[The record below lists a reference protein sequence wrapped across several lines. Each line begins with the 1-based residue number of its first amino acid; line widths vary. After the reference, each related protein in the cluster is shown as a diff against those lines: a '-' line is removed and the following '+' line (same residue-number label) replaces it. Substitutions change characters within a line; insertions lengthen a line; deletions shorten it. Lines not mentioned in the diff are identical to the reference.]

1 MSSPVPA
8 PQNHTRTLGVSAAL
22 VLVVMVV
29 VAVVVERYNAQDSDG
44 ESAVVVTTST
54 TKAAPVFPPITR
66 DLKEGI
72 EGDDVRKLQ
81 TRLAELK
88 FAPGPIDGIFGRST
102 VQAVWAFEKLVMKV
116 PRSKA
121 TGVVTPQLW
130 DVMRNEVRIT
140 PRRQADTPRHAEV
153 YLPEQ
158 VLVTFLGGQPTLISH
173 MSSGDG
179 KPWCEEVVI
188 DPGEEGNDSPEQIAA
203 GLPLKVGIC
212 GESVTPPGIFTF
224 YRRSS
229 GTRETKLGTLY
240 NPVYFNQGIA
250 VHGAILVPLEPSSHG
265 CIRIP
270 MSVAQIFPALVQF
283 RDRIYV
289 FDGIK
294 EPEQYGSPLPPA
306 DRPDPDYTTVP
317 TTVPETTVPT
327 TTLTPTTLVTSTSAP
342 TATTP
347 ATTAPPRTTVVS
359 TTVAGTMN
367 P

>member
-1 MSSPVPA
+1 MPSQVPA

-29 VAVVVERYNAQDSDG
+29 VAVVVERRSTQNQDG
-44 ESAVVVTTST
+44 AAVAVTTT
-54 TKAAPVFPPITR
+54 TNVAPVLPPISR
-66 DLKEGI
+66 DLKEGV
-72 EGDDVRKLQ
+72 EGDDVRNLQ

-116 PRSKA
+116 PRTKA
-121 TGVVTPQLW
+121 TGVVTPQMW
-130 DVMRNEVRIT
+130 EVMRNEVRIT

-158 VLVTFLGGQPTLISH
+158 VIVTFLGGQPTLVSH

-212 GESVTPPGIFTF
+212 GDSVTPAGIFTF
-224 YRRSS
+224 YKRSS

-250 VHGAILVPLEPSSHG
+250 VHGAILVPLEPASHG

-306 DRPDPDYTTVP
+306 NRPDPDYTTVP
-317 TTVPETTVPT
+317 TSVPETTVAT
-327 TTLTPTTLVTSTSAP
+327 
-342 TATTP
+342 TTP
-347 ATTAPPRTTVVS
+347 ATTTVATTTPTTVVS
-359 TTVAGTMN
+359 TTTVSTIK

>member
-1 MSSPVPA
+1 MPTPGQA
-8 PQNHTRTLGVSAAL
+8 PQSHTRTLGVSAAL

-29 VAVVVERYNAQDSDG
+29 VAVVVERRSAQNELDS
-44 ESAVVVTTST
+44 SALITTST
-54 TKAAPVFPPITR
+54 AKPVAILPPIGR
-66 DLKEGI
+66 DLQEGA
-72 EGDDVRKLQ
+72 EGDDVRNLQ

-116 PRSKA
+116 PRAKA
-121 TGVVTPQLW
+121 TGVVTPAMW
-130 DVMRNEVRIT
+130 EVMRNEVRIA

-158 VLVTFLGGQPTLISH
+158 VLVTFLGGQPTLVSH
-173 MSSGDG
+173 ISSGDG

-188 DPGEEGNDSPEQIAA
+188 DPGEEGNDSPEQLVA

-212 GESVTPPGIFTF
+212 GDSVTPAGIFTF

-265 CIRIP
+265 CVRIP

-289 FDGIK
+289 FDGVK
-294 EPEQYGSPLPPA
+294 EPEEYGSPLPPA
-306 DRPDPDYTTVP
+306 DRPDPNYTTVLTTVP
-317 TTVPETTVPT
+317 TSVPETTIPGTTVTPTSESAAT
-327 TTLTPTTLVTSTSAP
+327 TT
-342 TATTP
+342 
-347 ATTAPPRTTVVS
+347 TVPGKV
-359 TTVAGTMN
+359 N

>member
-1 MSSPVPA
+1 MPSQVPA

-29 VAVVVERYNAQDSDG
+29 VAVVVERRSAQNQDG
-44 ESAVVVTTST
+44 AAVAVTTT
-54 TKAAPVFPPITR
+54 TKVAPVLPPISR
-66 DLKEGI
+66 DLKEGV
-72 EGDDVRKLQ
+72 EGDDVRNLQ

-116 PRSKA
+116 PRTKA
-121 TGVVTPQLW
+121 TGVVTPQMW
-130 DVMRNEVRIT
+130 EVMRNEVRIT

-158 VLVTFLGGQPTLISH
+158 VIVTFLGGQPTLVSH

-212 GESVTPPGIFTF
+212 GDSVTPAGIFTF
-224 YRRSS
+224 YKRSS

-250 VHGAILVPLEPSSHG
+250 VHGAILVPLEPASHG

-317 TTVPETTVPT
+317 TSVPETTVAT
-327 TTLTPTTLVTSTSAP
+327 
-342 TATTP
+342 TTP
-347 ATTAPPRTTVVS
+347 ATTTVATTTPTTVVS
-359 TTVAGTMN
+359 TTTVSTIK

>member
-1 MSSPVPA
+1 MLV
-8 PQNHTRTLGVSAAL
+8 VAL
-22 VLVVMVV
+22 VVESRGSNEPAMVDG
-29 VAVVVERYNAQDSDG
+29 VAATST
-44 ESAVVVTTST
+44 STSTVTTP
-54 TKAAPVFPPITR
+54 KFPPIDR
-66 DLKEGI
+66 ELKEGV
-72 EGDDVRKLQ
+72 EGEDVRILQ
-81 TRLAELK
+81 SRLAELK

-121 TGVVTPQLW
+121 TGVVTPAMW
-130 DVMRNEVRIT
+130 EVMRNEVRIE

-158 VLVTFLGGQPTLISH
+158 VIVTFLGGQPTLVSH

-212 GESVTPPGIFTF
+212 GESITPPGIFTF

-250 VHGAILVPLEPSSHG
+250 VHGAILVPLEPASHG

-283 RDRIYV
+283 RDRVYV

-294 EPEQYGSPLPPA
+294 EPEEYGSPLPPA

-317 TTVPETTVPT
+317 TTLPVVPTSLPTTSTTPANTATTT
-327 TTLTPTTLVTSTSAP
+327 TTLGS
-342 TATTP
+342 
-347 ATTAPPRTTVVS
+347 
-359 TTVAGTMN
+359 
-367 P
+367 

>member
-1 MSSPVPA
+1 MRSSD
-8 PQNHTRTLGVSAAL
+8 L
-22 VLVVMVV
+22 V
-29 VAVVVERYNAQDSDG
+29 
-44 ESAVVVTTST
+44 
-54 TKAAPVFPPITR
+54 APVLPPISR
-66 DLKEGI
+66 DLKEVV
-72 EGDDVRKLQ
+72 EGDDVRNLQ

-116 PRSKA
+116 PRTKA
-121 TGVVTPQLW
+121 TGVVTPQMW
-130 DVMRNEVRIT
+130 EVMRNEVRIT

-158 VLVTFLGGQPTLISH
+158 VIVTFLGGQPTLVSH

-212 GESVTPPGIFTF
+212 GDSVTPAGIFTF
-224 YRRSS
+224 YKRSS

-250 VHGAILVPLEPSSHG
+250 VHGAILVPLEPASHG

-294 EPEQYGSPLPPA
+294 EPEEYGSPLPPA

-317 TTVPETTVPT
+317 TSVPETTVAT
-327 TTLTPTTLVTSTSAP
+327 
-342 TATTP
+342 TTP
-347 ATTAPPRTTVVS
+347 ATTTVATTTPTTVVS
-359 TTVAGTMN
+359 TTTVSTIK

>member
-1 MSSPVPA
+1 MPSQVPA

-29 VAVVVERYNAQDSDG
+29 VAVVVERRSTQNQDG
-44 ESAVVVTTST
+44 AAVAVTTT
-54 TKAAPVFPPITR
+54 TNVAPVLPPISR
-66 DLKEGI
+66 DLKEGV
-72 EGDDVRKLQ
+72 EGDDVRNLQ

-116 PRSKA
+116 PRTKA
-121 TGVVTPQLW
+121 TGVVTPQMW
-130 DVMRNEVRIT
+130 EVMRNEVRIT

-158 VLVTFLGGQPTLISH
+158 VIVTFLGGQPTLVSH

-212 GESVTPPGIFTF
+212 GDSVTPAGIFTF
-224 YRRSS
+224 YKRSS

-250 VHGAILVPLEPSSHG
+250 VHGAILVPLEPASHG

-270 MSVAQIFPALVQF
+270 MSVAQIFPEIGRAHV
-283 RDRIYV
+283 
-289 FDGIK
+289 
-294 EPEQYGSPLPPA
+294 
-306 DRPDPDYTTVP
+306 
-317 TTVPETTVPT
+317 
-327 TTLTPTTLVTSTSAP
+327 
-342 TATTP
+342 
-347 ATTAPPRTTVVS
+347 
-359 TTVAGTMN
+359 
-367 P
+367 

>member
-1 MSSPVPA
+1 MLV
-8 PQNHTRTLGVSAAL
+8 VAL
-22 VLVVMVV
+22 VVESRGSNEPAMVDG
-29 VAVVVERYNAQDSDG
+29 VAA
-44 ESAVVVTTST
+44 TST
-54 TKAAPVFPPITR
+54 STSTVATPKFPPIDR
-66 DLKEGI
+66 ELKEGV
-72 EGDDVRKLQ
+72 EGEDVRILQ
-81 TRLAELK
+81 SRLAELK

-121 TGVVTPQLW
+121 TGVVTPAMW
-130 DVMRNEVRIT
+130 EVMRNEVRIE

-158 VLVTFLGGQPTLISH
+158 VIVTFLGGQPTLVSH

-212 GESVTPPGIFTF
+212 GESITPPGIFTF

-250 VHGAILVPLEPSSHG
+250 VHGAILVPLEPASHG

-283 RDRIYV
+283 RDRVYV

-294 EPEQYGSPLPPA
+294 EPEEYGSPLPPA

-317 TTVPETTVPT
+317 TTLPVVPTSLPTTSTTPANTATTT
-327 TTLTPTTLVTSTSAP
+327 TTLGS
-342 TATTP
+342 
-347 ATTAPPRTTVVS
+347 
-359 TTVAGTMN
+359 
-367 P
+367 

>member
-1 MSSPVPA
+1 MPSQVPA
-8 PQNHTRTLGVSAAL
+8 PQNQMRTLGVSAGL

-29 VAVVVERYNAQDSDG
+29 VAVVVERRNADSQDATT
-44 ESAVVVTTST
+44 AVVVTTSS

-66 DLKEGI
+66 DLKEGV
-72 EGDDVRKLQ
+72 EGNDVRKLQ
-81 TRLAELK
+81 MRLAELK

-116 PRSKA
+116 PRSQA
-121 TGVVTPQLW
+121 TGVVTPQMW
-130 DVMRNEVRIT
+130 EVMRNEVRIT

-158 VLVTFLGGQPTLISH
+158 VIVTFLGGQPTLVSH

-179 KPWCEEVVI
+179 KSWCEEVVI

-212 GESVTPPGIFTF
+212 GESITPPGIFTF

-283 RDRIYV
+283 RDRVYV

-294 EPEQYGSPLPPA
+294 EPEEYGSPLPPA
-306 DRPDPDYTTVP
+306 DRPDPNYTTVP
-317 TTVPETTVPT
+317 TIVPETTVPVT
-327 TTLTPTTLVTSTSAP
+327 TVPASAPTPTTLAST
-342 TATTP
+342 
-347 ATTAPPRTTVVS
+347 TTAPTTTSPTTTASPR
-359 TTVAGTMN
+359 TTVAGTLN